1 MYNTKKTVSVV
12 EKAWE
17 HFRSTIE
24 SLYWEN
30 SLNTIEAHMNERH
43 GFLATKSQYERH
55 FRKWELRKNLTGL
68 EWGIIIRYMR
78 KHSIHPEQVEVL
90 FKGHEIPQKR
100 VLQEIARRSSSN
112 SVLQNGSYKLPK
124 EITIR
129 LRSRANG
136 LQAIRAP
143 ATSPLSSSMQPEASF
158 NAVTIISP
166 SIDHHSLNKPTIIA
180 DYALPFSWIYQIKL
194 DSVLQSLNH
203 SQELI
208 QWKGPSKTQL
218 DAIFYPS
225 QQSSAHDA
233 HGSHNAVLPSYT
245 IASLVN
251 NVSAVGQTIS
261 NDAYTLLKALPLNA
275 VSQSLR
281 VLPIPILEAL
291 KERVFAAAV
300 KFGDVDLVSAML
312 ELNMDPREQIMMEWP
327 HMSTPTYPLE
337 FAVAAG
343 HFSVAKTLILRM
355 CHNANQ
361 LQLDQLLNHIFE
373 RKRRNAGFAANAG
386 LKHSE
391 TKLLMCIVLA
401 AGASPDIRCLEI
413 SGNSP
418 SLASLKEL
426 LDATTAGI
434 IAWLNIGLLEHYI
447 KGICGF
453 KQQKYLAIDVVRFVL
468 HNHQQHLPTENPQLR
483 ISVFKALHAAIAER
497 SKTIVKI
504 ILQTISLF
512 GYCLEDGGSFV
523 NDTHPPIRTD
533 DLILQAFDNADW
545 SLAASLMLATELP
558 QSSGNEHSSTRNYE
572 DALRKKDLAL
582 AHSILRSE
590 FETMERWKFCGRG
603 ESIIELAISLE
614 KPDVAVTITRELEH
628 YHDRGIVGLE
638 PLLAHGQSTA
648 VSTLLLGHPV
658 WKHALEAAS
667 DHGDFYFLEAK
678 LFSSSAVP
686 FMSYSEDDQP
696 GALTS
701 LDRQICFRAIAFH
714 AIATNDFK
722 LCRWLLQL
730 GMDADQLHLLPYDSG
745 DYIVSTLPVTYV
757 GYPFSIRHTFPSLL
771 AIVAER
777 NEMGWMKF
785 LCSEGVSAVDSSAL
799 LRAVKCKATPATI
812 RFLLDVAKV
821 KKTPMQQTYGV
832 AALRQAIRN
841 HDFNLID
848 ILCKA
853 VDIDKIEPFIEEIF
867 NSDEKSPVSPLG
879 ESIVMNSP
887 EIVQFLLNRGA
898 NPTAY
903 VSFDGLKMLENTKSY
918 LQRVTP
924 LLAAID
930 VQSLSIVKKLV
941 EHGAE
946 LHHPR
951 KPGVL
956 RTPL

>member
-1 MYNTKKTVSVV
+1 MVCSCSDIYFT
-12 EKAWE
+12 
-17 HFRSTIE
+17 H
-24 SLYWEN
+24 
-30 SLNTIEAHMNERH
+30 
-43 GFLATKSQYERH
+43 
-55 FRKWELRKNLTGL
+55 
-68 EWGIIIRYMR
+68 
-78 KHSIHPEQVEVL
+78 
-90 FKGHEIPQKR
+90 
-100 VLQEIARRSSSN
+100 SSSI
-112 SVLQNGSYKLPK
+112 GSYKLPK

-158 NAVTIISP
+158 NIVTIISP
-166 SIDHHSLNKPTIIA
+166 SIDRHSLNKPTIIA

-194 DSVLQSLNH
+194 DSVWQSLNH
-203 SQELI
+203 SQELT
-208 QWKGPSKTQL
+208 QWKGPSKAQL

-233 HGSHNAVLPSYT
+233 HGSHIAVLPSYT

-261 NDAYTLLKALPLNA
+261 NDAYTLLKALPMNV
-275 VSQSLR
+275 VSHGLR
-281 VLPIPILEAL
+281 TLPTPVLEAL
-291 KERVFAAAV
+291 RERAFATAI
-300 KFGDVDLVSAML
+300 KFGDVGLVSTML
-312 ELNMDPREQIMMEWP
+312 ELNVDPRERIMLEWP
-327 HMSTPTYPLE
+327 HESTPTYPLE

-343 HFSVAKTLILRM
+343 HFSVATTLILRM
-355 CHNANQ
+355 CQDANQ
-361 LQLDQLLNHIFE
+361 TQLNLLLNHIFQGNIGRHRFDGSARLTESE
-373 RKRRNAGFAANAG
+373 R
-386 LKHSE
+386 
-391 TKLLMCIVLA
+391 TKLMCTVLA
-401 AGASPDIRCLEI
+401 AGASPVIACLGSSI
-413 SGNSP
+413 DALP
-418 SLASLKEL
+418 LAFLEKL
-426 LDATTAGI
+426 VDATAAGI
-434 IAWLNIGLLEHYI
+434 IAWLHIGLLEHYI
-447 KGICGF
+447 NGIDAWVGYRSSC
-453 KQQKYLAIDVVRFVL
+453 QQQESLAIDVVRFVL
-468 HNHQQHLPTENPQLR
+468 HDYQQHLPTENPQLR
-483 ISVFKALHAAIAER
+483 ISIFKALHAAITKR
-497 SKTIVKI
+497 SKSLIEV
-504 ILQTISLF
+504 ILHTISLL
-512 GYCLEDGGSFV
+512 GYRLENEESLM
-523 NDTHPPIRTD
+523 NDMCPHMRTD
-533 DLILQAFDNADW
+533 DSILQAFDNADW
-545 SLAASLMLATELP
+545 TLAASLMAASVLP
-558 QSSGNEHSSTRNYE
+558 QVTSYDDRSLYVCDIR
-572 DALRKKDLAL
+572 DALKKKDLAH
-582 AHSILRSE
+582 AYSILRSE

-667 DHGDFYFLEAK
+667 DHGDFDFLEAK

-730 GMDADQLHLLPYDSG
+730 GMDANELHLLPYDSG

-867 NSDEKSPVSPLG
+867 NSDDKSPVSPLG

-898 NPTAY
+898 DPTAY

-924 LLAAID
+924 FTGCYRCAESPHSKEIG
-930 VQSLSIVKKLV
+930 
-941 EHGAE
+941 GAWGRATSPTQTRGSP
-946 LHHPR
+946 HTSSKSCR
-951 KPGVL
+951 NG
-956 RTPL
+956 